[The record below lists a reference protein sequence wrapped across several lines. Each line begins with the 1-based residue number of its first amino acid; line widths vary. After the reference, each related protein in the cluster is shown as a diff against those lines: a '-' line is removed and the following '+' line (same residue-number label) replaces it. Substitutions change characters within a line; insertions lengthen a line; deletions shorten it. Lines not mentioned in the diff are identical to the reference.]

1 MKNGKKVS
9 HTENKQE
16 NKEKVGNLIEPKD
29 KLEKE
34 ITEEKSKQS
43 SLNNVELVLYDTE
56 EIYEKEE
63 NEKKLRYLKKKKKDK
78 TVITLMKKG
87 KKLRTKKTLGTK
99 IH

>member
-1 MKNGKKVS
+1 M
-9 HTENKQE
+9 
-16 NKEKVGNLIEPKD
+16 IEPKD

-43 SLNNVELVLYDTE
+43 SLNKVELVLYDTE

-87 KKLRTKKTLGTK
+87 QKLRTKKNTGNENSVEEKITKEQKKTLRTK
-99 IH
+99 KKH

>member
-1 MKNGKKVS
+1 M
-9 HTENKQE
+9 
-16 NKEKVGNLIEPKD
+16 GNLIEPKD

-43 SLNNVELVLYDTE
+43 SLNKVELVLYDTE

-63 NEKKLRYLKKKKKDK
+63 NKQKTEILEEEKNNT

-87 KKLRTKKTLGTK
+87 KKLRMKQTLGTK
-99 IH
+99 TH